1 MSEVRRIRS
10 GAVRRAAPWLVL
22 LAAAAVLPLVSGDPT
37 ITYLATT
44 AAIYVVV
51 GTGLN
56 IMFGYTGQVS
66 LGQGALVAVGA
77 YTTGALMADH
87 GWTFWAAAPAAVV
100 ATTAAGTLMALPAF
114 RLSSWYIALV
124 TLGAAMAV
132 RSLLVEF
139 EGLTG
144 GWSGLIGIPRPAIGS
159 WELGERDVLW
169 LVIAVNVVLFVMVR
183 NIVDSRLGRGMMAVR
198 DAPEMARSVGVG
210 PARTKLFA
218 FACGGATA
226 GMGGALL
233 AVHHGLVTPDDFT
246 LDFSILFLLVVIIGG
261 AARLA
266 GPIIGTLLFF
276 ALPELLTGLA
286 EWRGLIYG
294 AALLVLMVYAPQGIA
309 GAWDKLRARHRNGRV
324 PAADAVED
332 TAVED
337 TAVGDLAVEDTAE
350 VGPPRGEPLGVELS
364 GVRKSFGGVH
374 ALRGVDLTI
383 EPGKVHAIVGPNGSG
398 KTTLLNVISRL
409 LRQDEGRVLLGAE
422 DVSRATAERLAR
434 RGVARVFQTPRLL
447 GASSLRDNVLLGA
460 YARER
465 AGGPA
470 TVLRLPRARRE
481 RAALVAEAD
490 RLLSGHGLAR
500 RAVEE
505 AAALPHGEQR
515 LLEVARALM
524 ARPSLLLMDEPAAG
538 LTPRELE
545 ALGRLIRAIRDAG
558 TTVVLVEHHIEL
570 VANVADVVT
579 VLDRGELVT
588 SGAPQ
593 EALGDARVVE
603 LYLGAPA

>member
-1 MSEVRRIRS
+1 MSEVPRARPGAARRT
-10 GAVRRAAPWLVL
+10 APWLAL
-22 LAAAAVLPLVSGDPT
+22 LAAAAALPLVSGDPT

-44 AAIYVVV
+44 AAIFVVV

-77 YTTGALMADH
+77 YTTGVLMAGH
-87 GWTFWAAAPAAVV
+87 GWTFWTAAPVAVV
-100 ATTAAGTLMALPAF
+100 VTAGAGTLMALPAF

-144 GWSGLIGIPRPAIGS
+144 GWSGLVGIPRPAFGS
-159 WELGERDVLW
+159 RELGEREVLW
-169 LVIAVNVVLFVMVR
+169 MVLALNVVLFVMVR

-210 PARTKLFA
+210 PARAKLFA

-226 GMGGALL
+226 GLGGALL

-294 AALLVLMVYAPQGIA
+294 AALLVLMVYAPHGIA
-309 GAWDKLRARHRNGRV
+309 GAWDKLRARHGRSPDPAS
-324 PAADAVED
+324 PAAAGASDDA
-332 TAVED
+332 
-337 TAVGDLAVEDTAE
+337 AE
-350 VGPPRGEPLGVELS
+350 VRPPRGGPLGVELS
-364 GVRKSFGGVH
+364 GIRKSFGGVH
-374 ALRGVDLTI
+374 ALGGVDLTI
-383 EPGKVHAIVGPNGSG
+383 EPGGVHAIVGPNGSG

-409 LRQDEGRVLLGAE
+409 LRQDGGRVLLGGE

-481 RAALVAEAD
+481 RAELAAEAD
-490 RLLSGHGLAR
+490 RLLAGHGLAR
-500 RAVEE
+500 RADEE

-524 ARPSLLLMDEPAAG
+524 ARPRLLLMDEPAAG

-570 VANVADVVT
+570 VASVADVVT
-579 VLDRGELVT
+579 VLDRGRPVT
-588 SGAPQ
+588 SGTPE

>member
-1 MSEVRRIRS
+1 MSEVRGARS
-10 GAVRRAAPWLVL
+10 RAVRRAAPWLVL
-22 LAAAAVLPLVSGDPT
+22 VAAAAALPLVSGDPT

-44 AAIYVVV
+44 AGIYVLV

-56 IMFGYTGQVS
+56 LMFGYTGQVS

-77 YTTGALMADH
+77 YTTGILMADH
-87 GWTFWAAAPAAVV
+87 DWTFWAAAPVAVAV
-100 ATTAAGTLMALPAF
+100 AVGAGTLMALPAF

-124 TLGAAMAV
+124 TLGAAMAA

-144 GWSGLIGIPRPAIGS
+144 GWSGLMGIPRPALGP
-159 WELGERDVLW
+159 WELGERDILW
-169 LVIAVNVVLFVMVR
+169 LVLAVNVMLFVMVR
-183 NIVDSRLGRGMMAVR
+183 TIVGSRLGRGMMAVR
-198 DAPEMARSVGVG
+198 DAPEMAQSVGVA
-210 PARTKLFA
+210 PARMKLFA

-226 GMGGALL
+226 GLGGALL

-266 GPIIGTLLFF
+266 GPVIGTLLFF

-294 AALLVLMVYAPQGIA
+294 AALLVLMVYAPQGVA
-309 GAWDKLRARHRNGRV
+309 GAWEKLRARRRSSGV
-324 PAADAVED
+324 PADTD
-332 TAVED
+332 TADPGIPIE
-337 TAVGDLAVEDTAE
+337 A
-350 VGPPRGEPLGVELS
+350 GPPRGEPLGVELI

-374 ALRGVDLTI
+374 ALRGIDLTI
-383 EPGKVHAIVGPNGSG
+383 EPGTVHAIVGPNGSG

-409 LRQDEGRVLLGAE
+409 LRQDEGQVILDAE
-422 DVSRATAERLAR
+422 DVSRAPAERLAR

-447 GASSLRDNVLLGA
+447 GTSSLRDNVLLGA
-460 YARER
+460 YTRER
-465 AGGPA
+465 SGGPA
-470 TVLRLPRARRE
+470 IVLRLPWARRE
-481 RAALVAEAD
+481 QAELAAEAD
-490 RLLSGHGLAR
+490 RLLAGHGLAG
-500 RAVEE
+500 RASEE
-505 AAALPHGEQR
+505 AASLPHGEQR

-524 ARPSLLLMDEPAAG
+524 ARPRLLLMDEPAAG

-545 ALGRLIRAIRDAG
+545 SLGRLIRAIRDTG

-570 VANVADVVT
+570 VASVADVVT
-579 VLDRGELVT
+579 VLDRGRLVT
-588 SGAPQ
+588 SGPPQ

-603 LYLGAPA
+603 VYLGAPA

>member
-1 MSEVRRIRS
+1 MSEATRTRT

-22 LAAAAVLPLVSGDPT
+22 LAAAAVLPPASGDPT

-44 AAIYVVV
+44 ASIYVLV

-77 YTTGALMADH
+77 YTTGVLMADH
-87 GWTFWAAAPAAVV
+87 GWTFWAAAPAAVLV
-100 ATTAAGTLMALPAF
+100 TTGAGTLMALPAF

-124 TLGAAMAV
+124 TLGAAMAA

-144 GWSGLIGIPRPAIGS
+144 GWSGLVGIPRPAIGS
-159 WELGERDVLW
+159 RELGERDVLW
-169 LVIAVNVVLFVMVR
+169 LVIALNAVLFIMVR

-210 PARTKLFA
+210 PVRAKLFA

-226 GMGGALL
+226 GLGGALL

-286 EWRGLIYG
+286 EWRGLLYG
-294 AALLVLMVYAPQGIA
+294 AALLALMVYAPQGVA
-309 GAWDKLRARHRNGRV
+309 GAWDKLRARHRRDGPPV
-324 PAADAVED
+324 AAAR
-332 TAVED
+332 T
-337 TAVGDLAVEDTAE
+337 GDGGAE
-350 VGPPRGEPLGVELS
+350 VGPPRGAPLGVELS

-383 EPGKVHAIVGPNGSG
+383 EPGEVHAIVGPNGSG

-409 LRQDEGRVLLGAE
+409 LWQDEGRVLLGAE

-481 RAALVAEAD
+481 RAALAAEAD
-490 RLLSGHGLAR
+490 RLLGAHGLAG
-500 RAVEE
+500 RADEA

-515 LLEVARALM
+515 LLEVARAMM
-524 ARPSLLLMDEPAAG
+524 ARPRLLLMDEPAAG

-570 VANVADVVT
+570 VADVADVVT
-579 VLDRGELVT
+579 VLDRGEPVT
-588 SGAPQ
+588 SGAP
-593 EALGDARVVE
+593 EDALGDARVVE

>member
-1 MSEVRRIRS
+1 MSEVLGTRAGAARRS
-10 GAVRRAAPWLVL
+10 APWLALVTAT
-22 LAAAAVLPLVSGDPT
+22 AALPLVSGDPT

-44 AAIYVVV
+44 AAIYVLV
-51 GTGLN
+51 GMGLN

-77 YTTGALMADH
+77 YATGILMADH
-87 GWTFWAAAPAAVV
+87 GWTFWAAAPVAVV
-100 ATTAAGTLMALPAF
+100 IATGAGTLMALPAF

-124 TLGAAMAV
+124 TLGAAMAM

-144 GWSGLIGIPRPAIGS
+144 GWSGLVGIPRPAFGS

-169 LVIAVNVVLFVMVR
+169 LVLAVNVVLFAMVR
-183 NIVDSRLGRGMMAVR
+183 AIVDSRFGRGMMAVR

-210 PARTKLFA
+210 PARMKLFA

-226 GMGGALL
+226 GLGGALL

-309 GAWDKLRARHRNGRV
+309 GAWEKLRARRRAGGGPSDV
-324 PAADAVED
+324 PGTDVP
-332 TAVED
+332 V
-337 TAVGDLAVEDTAE
+337 E
-350 VGPPRGEPLGVELS
+350 VGPPRGEPLGVELA

-374 ALRGVDLTI
+374 ALRGIDLTI
-383 EPGKVHAIVGPNGSG
+383 EPGTVHAIVGPNGSG
-398 KTTLLNVISRL
+398 KTTLLNVITRL
-409 LRQDEGRVLLGAE
+409 LRQDEGRVLLGTE

-465 AGGPA
+465 TNGPA
-470 TVLRLPRARRE
+470 TVLRLPWARRE
-481 RAALVAEAD
+481 RAELAKEAD
-490 RLLSGHGLAR
+490 RLLAGHGLAG
-500 RAVEE
+500 RAEHQLSGVTHFG
-505 AAALPHGEQR
+505 AFGIVLKQG
-515 LLEVARALM
+515 
-524 ARPSLLLMDEPAAG
+524 RPA
-538 LTPRELE
+538 
-545 ALGRLIRAIRDAG
+545 
-558 TTVVLVEHHIEL
+558 
-570 VANVADVVT
+570 
-579 VLDRGELVT
+579 
-588 SGAPQ
+588 
-593 EALGDARVVE
+593 
-603 LYLGAPA
+603 

>member
-1 MSEVRRIRS
+1 MSEVLGTRA
-10 GAVRRAAPWLVL
+10 GAVRRSAPWVALV
-22 LAAAAVLPLVSGDPT
+22 AAVAALPLVSGDPT

-44 AAIYVVV
+44 AAIYVLV
-51 GTGLN
+51 GMGLN

-77 YTTGALMADH
+77 YATGILMADH
-87 GWTFWAAAPAAVV
+87 GWTFWAAAPVAVV
-100 ATTAAGTLMALPAF
+100 IATGAGTLMALPAF

-124 TLGAAMAV
+124 TLGAAMAM

-144 GWSGLIGIPRPAIGS
+144 GWSGLVGIPRPAFGS

-169 LVIAVNVVLFVMVR
+169 LALAVNVVLFVMVR
-183 NIVDSRLGRGMMAVR
+183 TIVDSRFGRGMMAVR

-210 PARTKLFA
+210 PARMKLFA

-226 GMGGALL
+226 GLGGALL

-294 AALLVLMVYAPQGIA
+294 AALLVLMVYAPHGIA
-309 GAWDKLRARHRNGRV
+309 GAWERLRARHGAGDTSSDV
-324 PAADAVED
+324 PGTDV
-332 TAVED
+332 TI
-337 TAVGDLAVEDTAE
+337 E
-350 VGPPRGEPLGVELS
+350 VRPPRGEPLGVELA

-374 ALRGVDLTI
+374 ALRGIDLTI
-383 EPGKVHAIVGPNGSG
+383 EPGTVHAIVGPNGSG
-398 KTTLLNVISRL
+398 KTTLLNVITRL
-409 LRQDEGRVLLGAE
+409 LQQDEGRVLLGTE

-465 AGGPA
+465 ANGPA
-470 TVLRLPRARRE
+470 TVLRLPWARRE
-481 RAALVAEAD
+481 RAELEREAD
-490 RLLSGHGLAR
+490 GLLAGHGLAG
-500 RAVEE
+500 RADEE
-505 AAALPHGEQR
+505 AAALPHGERR

-524 ARPSLLLMDEPAAG
+524 ARPRLLLMDEPAAG

-570 VANVADVVT
+570 VASVADVVT
-579 VLDRGELVT
+579 VLDQGELVT
-588 SGAPQ
+588 SGSPE

-603 LYLGAPA
+603 VYLGAPA

>member
-1 MSEVRRIRS
+1 MSEAIRNRP

-22 LAAAAVLPLVSGDPT
+22 LAAAAVLPPATGDPT

-77 YTTGALMADH
+77 YTTGVLMADH
-87 GWTFWAAAPAAVV
+87 GWTFWGAAPAAVLV
-100 ATTAAGTLMALPAF
+100 TTVAGTLMALPAF

-124 TLGAAMAV
+124 TLGAAMAA

-144 GWSGLIGIPRPAIGS
+144 GWSGLVGIPRPAIGS
-159 WELGERDVLW
+159 WELAERDVLW
-169 LVIAVNVVLFVMVR
+169 LVIAVNAVLFVMVR

-210 PARTKLFA
+210 PARAKLFA

-226 GMGGALL
+226 GLGGALL

-294 AALLVLMVYAPQGIA
+294 AALLALMVYAPQGIA
-309 GAWDKLRARHRNGRV
+309 GAWDKLLARYRKARP
-324 PAADAVED
+324 PAATPRTESEAE
-332 TAVED
+332 AEPE
-337 TAVGDLAVEDTAE
+337 AEGTAE
-350 VGPPRGEPLGVELS
+350 VGPPRGAPLGVELS

-422 DVSRATAERLAR
+422 DVSRAPAERLAR

-465 AGGPA
+465 SGGPA

-481 RAALVAEAD
+481 RAALAAEAD
-490 RLLSGHGLAR
+490 RLLAAHGLAG
-500 RAVEE
+500 RADEE

-524 ARPSLLLMDEPAAG
+524 ARPRLLLMDEPAAG

-588 SGAPQ
+588 SGAP
-593 EALGDARVVE
+593 EDALGDARVVE

>member
-1 MSEVRRIRS
+1 MSEAVRTRP
-10 GAVRRAAPWLVL
+10 GAARRAAPWLVL
-22 LAAAAVLPLVSGDPT
+22 LAAAAALPPASGDPT

-77 YTTGALMADH
+77 YTTGVLMADH
-87 GWTFWAAAPAAVV
+87 DWTFWAAAPAAVLV
-100 ATTAAGTLMALPAF
+100 TTAAGTLMALPAF

-124 TLGAAMAV
+124 TLGAAMAA

-144 GWSGLIGIPRPAIGS
+144 GWSGLVGIPRPAIGS

-169 LVIAVNVVLFVMVR
+169 LVIALNAVLFVMVR

-198 DAPEMARSVGVG
+198 DAPEMARSIGVG
-210 PARTKLFA
+210 PTRMKLFA

-226 GMGGALL
+226 GLGGALL

-286 EWRGLIYG
+286 QWRGLIYG
-294 AALLVLMVYAPQGIA
+294 AALLALMVYAPQGVA
-309 GAWDKLRARHRNGRV
+309 GAWDKLRARHRKDRL
-324 PAADAVED
+324 PAA
-332 TAVED
+332 T
-337 TAVGDLAVEDTAE
+337 TGTGDAE
-350 VGPPRGEPLGVELS
+350 VGPPRGAPLGVELS

-422 DVSRATAERLAR
+422 DVSRAGAERLAR

-460 YARER
+460 YTRER

-481 RAALVAEAD
+481 RAALAAEAD
-490 RLLSGHGLAR
+490 RLLAAHGLAG
-500 RAVEE
+500 RADRE

-524 ARPSLLLMDEPAAG
+524 ARPRLLLMDEPAAG

-545 ALGRLIRAIRDAG
+545 ALGRLIRAIGDAG

-588 SGAPQ
+588 SGAP
-593 EALGDARVVE
+593 EDALGDARVVE

>member
-1 MSEVRRIRS
+1 MSEVRRTRS
-10 GAVRRAAPWLVL
+10 GAARRAAPWLVL

-100 ATTAAGTLMALPAF
+100 VTTAAGTLMALPAF

-500 RAVEE
+500 RADEE

-524 ARPSLLLMDEPAAG
+524 ARPRLLLMDEPAAG

>member
-1 MSEVRRIRS
+1 MSEVRGTRAGAARRS
-10 GAVRRAAPWLVL
+10 APWVALV
-22 LAAAAVLPLVSGDPT
+22 AAVAALPLVSGDPT

-44 AAIYVVV
+44 AAIYVLV

-77 YTTGALMADH
+77 YATGILMADH
-87 GWTFWAAAPAAVV
+87 GWTFWAAAPVAVV
-100 ATTAAGTLMALPAF
+100 IATGAGTLMALPAF

-124 TLGAAMAV
+124 TLGAAMAM

-144 GWSGLIGIPRPAIGS
+144 GWSGLVGIPRPAFGS

-169 LVIAVNVVLFVMVR
+169 LALAVNVVLFVMVR
-183 NIVDSRLGRGMMAVR
+183 TIVDSRFGRGMMAVR

-210 PARTKLFA
+210 PARMKLFA

-226 GMGGALL
+226 GLGGALL

-261 AARLA
+261 AARLV

-294 AALLVLMVYAPQGIA
+294 AALLVLMVYAPHGIA
-309 GAWDKLRARHRNGRV
+309 GAWEKLRARHG
-324 PAADAVED
+324 ADGTSSDAPGTGV
-332 TAVED
+332 TI
-337 TAVGDLAVEDTAE
+337 E
-350 VGPPRGEPLGVELS
+350 VRPPRGEPLGVELA

-374 ALRGVDLTI
+374 ALRGIDLTI
-383 EPGKVHAIVGPNGSG
+383 EPGTVHAIVGPNGSG
-398 KTTLLNVISRL
+398 KTTLLNVITRL
-409 LRQDEGRVLLGAE
+409 LQQDEGRVLLGTE

-465 AGGPA
+465 ANGPA
-470 TVLRLPRARRE
+470 TVLRLPWARRE
-481 RAALVAEAD
+481 RAELEREAD
-490 RLLSGHGLAR
+490 GLLAGHGLAG
-500 RAVEE
+500 RADEE

-524 ARPSLLLMDEPAAG
+524 ARPRLLLMDEPAAG

-570 VANVADVVT
+570 VASVADVVT
-579 VLDRGELVT
+579 VLDQGELVT
-588 SGAPQ
+588 SGAPE

-603 LYLGAPA
+603 VYLGAPA

>member
-1 MSEVRRIRS
+1 MSEAIRTRP
-10 GAVRRAAPWLVL
+10 GAVRRAAPWLAL
-22 LAAAAVLPLVSGDPT
+22 LAAAAVLPPASGDPT

-44 AAIYVVV
+44 AAIYVMV

-77 YTTGALMADH
+77 YATGVLMTDH
-87 GWTFWAAAPAAVV
+87 GWTFWAAAPAAVLV
-100 ATTAAGTLMALPAF
+100 TTAAGTLMALPAF

-124 TLGAAMAV
+124 TLGAAMAA

-144 GWSGLIGIPRPAIGS
+144 GWSGLVGVPRPAIGS

-169 LVIAVNVVLFVMVR
+169 LVVALNAVLFIMVR

-210 PARTKLFA
+210 PARAKLFA

-226 GMGGALL
+226 GLGGALL

-309 GAWDKLRARHRNGRV
+309 GAWDTLRARHRKARP
-324 PAADAVED
+324 PAATVRSGDDADE
-332 TAVED
+332 
-337 TAVGDLAVEDTAE
+337 GTAE
-350 VGPPRGEPLGVELS
+350 VGSPRGAPLGVELR

-383 EPGKVHAIVGPNGSG
+383 VPGEVHAIVGPNGSG

-422 DVSRATAERLAR
+422 DVSGATAERLAR

-465 AGGPA
+465 SGGPA

-481 RAALVAEAD
+481 RAALAAEAD
-490 RLLSGHGLAR
+490 RLLAAHGLAG
-500 RAVEE
+500 RADEE

-524 ARPSLLLMDEPAAG
+524 ARPRLLLMDEPAAG

-588 SGAPQ
+588 SGAP
-593 EALGDARVVE
+593 EDALGDARVVE

>member
-1 MSEVRRIRS
+1 MSEVRGARS
-10 GAVRRAAPWLVL
+10 RAVRRAAPWLALV
-22 LAAAAVLPLVSGDPT
+22 AAAAALPLLSGDPT

-44 AAIYVVV
+44 AGIYVLV

-56 IMFGYTGQVS
+56 LMFGYTGQVS

-77 YTTGALMADH
+77 YTTGILMADH
-87 GWTFWAAAPAAVV
+87 DWTFWAAAPVAVAV
-100 ATTAAGTLMALPAF
+100 AVGAGTLMALPAF

-124 TLGAAMAV
+124 TLGAAMAA

-144 GWSGLIGIPRPAIGS
+144 GWSGLMGIPRPALGP
-159 WELGERDVLW
+159 WELGERDILW
-169 LVIAVNVVLFVMVR
+169 LVLAVNVMLFVMVR
-183 NIVDSRLGRGMMAVR
+183 TIVGSRLGRGMMAVR
-198 DAPEMARSVGVG
+198 DAPEMAQSVGVA
-210 PARTKLFA
+210 PARMKLFA

-226 GMGGALL
+226 GLGGALL

-266 GPIIGTLLFF
+266 GPVIGTLLFF

-294 AALLVLMVYAPQGIA
+294 AALLVLMVYAPQGVA
-309 GAWDKLRARHRNGRV
+309 GAWEKLRARRRSSSL
-324 PAADAVED
+324 PAD
-332 TAVED
+332 TAHTD
-337 TAVGDLAVEDTAE
+337 TADPGVPIEA
-350 VGPPRGEPLGVELS
+350 GPPRGEPLGVELI

-374 ALRGVDLTI
+374 ALRGIDLTI
-383 EPGKVHAIVGPNGSG
+383 EPGTVHAIVGPNGSG

-409 LRQDEGRVLLGAE
+409 LRQDEGQVILDAE
-422 DVSRATAERLAR
+422 DVSRAPAERLAR

-447 GASSLRDNVLLGA
+447 GTSSLRDNVLLGA
-460 YARER
+460 YTRER
-465 AGGPA
+465 SGGPA
-470 TVLRLPRARRE
+470 IVLRLPWARCE
-481 RAALVAEAD
+481 QAELAEEAD
-490 RLLSGHGLAR
+490 RLLAGHGLAG
-500 RAVEE
+500 RASEE
-505 AAALPHGEQR
+505 AASLPHGEQR

-524 ARPSLLLMDEPAAG
+524 ARPRLLLMDEPAAG

-545 ALGRLIRAIRDAG
+545 SLGRLIRAIRDTG

-570 VANVADVVT
+570 VASVADVVT
-579 VLDRGELVT
+579 VLDRGRLVT
-588 SGAPQ
+588 SGPPQ

-603 LYLGAPA
+603 VYLGAPA

>member
-1 MSEVRRIRS
+1 MSEAVRTRP
-10 GAVRRAAPWLVL
+10 GAVRRAAPWLAL
-22 LAAAAVLPLVSGDPT
+22 LAAAAVLPPVSGDPT

-44 AAIYVVV
+44 AAIYVMV

-77 YTTGALMADH
+77 YATGVLMTDH
-87 GWTFWAAAPAAVV
+87 GWTFWAAAPAAVLV
-100 ATTAAGTLMALPAF
+100 TTAAGTLMALPAF

-124 TLGAAMAV
+124 TLGAAMAA

-144 GWSGLIGIPRPAIGS
+144 GWSGLVGVPRPAIGA

-169 LVIAVNVVLFVMVR
+169 LVIALNAVLFIMVR

-210 PARTKLFA
+210 PARAKLFA

-226 GMGGALL
+226 GLGGALL

-261 AARLA
+261 AGRLA
-266 GPIIGTLLFF
+266 GPVIGTLLFF

-294 AALLVLMVYAPQGIA
+294 AALLALMVYAPQGIA
-309 GAWDKLRARHRNGRV
+309 GAWDRLRARRRKDR
-324 PAADAVED
+324 PAAAAVRAD
-332 TAVED
+332 
-337 TAVGDLAVEDTAE
+337 GDAE
-350 VGPPRGEPLGVELS
+350 VAPPRGAPLGVELS

-383 EPGKVHAIVGPNGSG
+383 APGEVHAIVGPNGSG

-422 DVSRATAERLAR
+422 DVSGATAERLAR

-460 YARER
+460 YSRER

-481 RAALVAEAD
+481 RAALAAEAD
-490 RLLSGHGLAR
+490 RLLAAHGLAG
-500 RAVEE
+500 RADEE

-524 ARPSLLLMDEPAAG
+524 ARPRLLLMDEPAAG

-579 VLDRGELVT
+579 VLDRGEPVT
-588 SGAPQ
+588 SGAP
-593 EALGDARVVE
+593 EDALGDARVVE

>member
-1 MSEVRRIRS
+1 MSEAIRRRP
-10 GAVRRAAPWLVL
+10 GTVRRAAPWLVL
-22 LAAAAVLPLVSGDPT
+22 LAAAVVLPPASGDPT

-44 AAIYVVV
+44 AAIYVMVA
-51 GTGLN
+51 TGLN

-77 YTTGALMADH
+77 YTSGVLMAGH
-87 GWTFWAAAPAAVV
+87 GWTFWAAAPAAVLV
-100 ATTAAGTLMALPAF
+100 TTVAGTLMALPAF

-124 TLGAAMAV
+124 TLGAAMAA

-144 GWSGLIGIPRPAIGS
+144 GWSGLVGVPRPAIGS
-159 WELGERDVLW
+159 WEPGERDVLW
-169 LVIAVNVVLFVMVR
+169 LVIALNAVLFIMVR

-226 GMGGALL
+226 GLGGALL

-266 GPIIGTLLFF
+266 GPVIGTLLFF
-276 ALPELLTGLA
+276 VLPELLTGLA

-309 GAWDKLRARHRNGRV
+309 GAWDKLLARHRKGRP
-324 PAADAVED
+324 PAAAEP
-332 TAVED
+332 T
-337 TAVGDLAVEDTAE
+337 GDAE
-350 VGPPRGEPLGVELS
+350 VGPPRGAPLGVELS

-409 LRQDEGRVLLGAE
+409 LRQDAGRVVLGAE

-460 YARER
+460 YTRER

-481 RAALVAEAD
+481 RAALAAEAD
-490 RLLSGHGLAR
+490 RLLAAHGLAG
-500 RAVEE
+500 RADEE

-524 ARPSLLLMDEPAAG
+524 ARPRLLLMDEPAAG

-579 VLDRGELVT
+579 VLDRGEQVT

>member
-1 MSEVRRIRS
+1 MSEVRRTRS
-10 GAVRRAAPWLVL
+10 GAARRAAPWLVL

-100 ATTAAGTLMALPAF
+100 VTTAAGTLMALPAF

-383 EPGKVHAIVGPNGSG
+383 EPGEVHAIVGPNGSG

-460 YARER
+460 YTRER
-465 AGGPA
+465 AGGP
-470 TVLRLPRARRE
+470 
-481 RAALVAEAD
+481 
-490 RLLSGHGLAR
+490 
-500 RAVEE
+500 
-505 AAALPHGEQR
+505 GE
-515 LLEVARALM
+515 
-524 ARPSLLLMDEPAAG
+524 
-538 LTPRELE
+538 
-545 ALGRLIRAIRDAG
+545 
-558 TTVVLVEHHIEL
+558 
-570 VANVADVVT
+570 
-579 VLDRGELVT
+579 
-588 SGAPQ
+588 
-593 EALGDARVVE
+593 
-603 LYLGAPA
+603 

>member
-1 MSEVRRIRS
+1 MSEARARRS
-10 GAVRRAAPWLVL
+10 GTVRRAAPWLALV
-22 LAAAAVLPLVSGDPT
+22 AAAAALPLLSVDPT

-44 AAIYVVV
+44 AGIYVLV

-56 IMFGYTGQVS
+56 LMFGYTGQVS

-77 YTTGALMADH
+77 YTTGILMADH
-87 GWTFWAAAPAAVV
+87 GWTFWAAAPVAVAV
-100 ATTAAGTLMALPAF
+100 SVGAGTLMALPAF

-124 TLGAAMAV
+124 TLGAAMAA

-144 GWSGLIGIPRPAIGS
+144 GWSGLVGIPRPAVGS
-159 WELGERDVLW
+159 WELGERDILW
-169 LVIAVNVVLFVMVR
+169 LVLAVNVMLFVMVR
-183 NIVDSRLGRGMMAVR
+183 AIVDSRLGRGMMAVR
-198 DAPEMARSVGVG
+198 DAPEMAQSVGVA
-210 PARTKLFA
+210 PARMKLFA

-226 GMGGALL
+226 GLGGALL

-246 LDFSILFLLVVIIGG
+246 LDFSIFFLLVVIIGG

-266 GPIIGTLLFF
+266 GPIIGALLFF
-276 ALPELLTGLA
+276 VLPELLTGLA

-294 AALLVLMVYAPQGIA
+294 AALLVLMVYAPQGMA
-309 GAWDKLRARHRNGRV
+309 GTWARLRTRRGASGA
-324 PAADAVED
+324 PDTSGASGASSADGPVE
-332 TAVED
+332 A
-337 TAVGDLAVEDTAE
+337 
-350 VGPPRGEPLGVELS
+350 GPPRGKPLGVRLV

-374 ALRGVDLTI
+374 ALQGIDLTV
-383 EPGKVHAIVGPNGSG
+383 EPGTVHAIVGPNGSG

-409 LRQDEGRVLLGAE
+409 LPQDGGQVMLDAE
-422 DVSRATAERLAR
+422 DVSRASAERLAR

-460 YARER
+460 YTRER

-470 TVLRLPRARRE
+470 TILRLPWARRE
-481 RAALVAEAD
+481 QAELSAEAERLLAGQGLAGRAA
-490 RLLSGHGLAR
+490 
-500 RAVEE
+500 EE

-524 ARPSLLLMDEPAAG
+524 ARPRLLLMDEPAAG

-545 ALGRLIRAIRDAG
+545 SLGRLIRAIRDTG
-558 TTVVLVEHHIEL
+558 TTVILVEHHIEL
-570 VANVADVVT
+570 VASVADVVT
-579 VLDRGELVT
+579 VLDRGRLVT
-588 SGAPQ
+588 SGPPQ

-603 LYLGAPA
+603 VYLGAPA

>member
-1 MSEVRRIRS
+1 MSEVRRTRS

-500 RAVEE
+500 RADEE

-545 ALGRLIRAIRDAG
+545 ALGRLIRAIRDTG

-570 VANVADVVT
+570 VASVADVVT

>member
-1 MSEVRRIRS
+1 MSEVIRTRP
-10 GAVRRAAPWLVL
+10 GAVRRAVPWLVL

-77 YTTGALMADH
+77 YTTGALMAGH
-87 GWTFWAAAPAAVV
+87 GWTFWAAAPAAVLV
-100 ATTAAGTLMALPAF
+100 TTAAGTLMALPAF

-144 GWSGLIGIPRPAIGS
+144 GWSGLVGIPRPALGS

-198 DAPEMARSVGVG
+198 DAPEMAQSVGVG

-294 AALLVLMVYAPQGIA
+294 AALLALMVYAPQGIA
-309 GAWDKLRARHRNGRV
+309 GAWDKLRARYRKGRV
-324 PAADAVED
+324 PAAASTADPVADAAADAAGV
-332 TAVED
+332 A
-337 TAVGDLAVEDTAE
+337 GTAE
-350 VGPPRGEPLGVELS
+350 VGPPRGEPIGVELS

-383 EPGKVHAIVGPNGSG
+383 EPGRVHAIVGPNGSG

-409 LRQDEGRVLLGAE
+409 LRQDEGRILFGAE

-481 RAALVAEAD
+481 RAALAVEAD
-490 RLLSGHGLAR
+490 RLLAAHGLAG
-500 RAVEE
+500 RADEE

-524 ARPSLLLMDEPAAG
+524 ARPRLLLMDEPAAG

-593 EALGDARVVE
+593 DALGDARVVE

>member
-1 MSEVRRIRS
+1 MSEAIRNRP

-22 LAAAAVLPLVSGDPT
+22 LAAAAVLPPATGDPT

-77 YTTGALMADH
+77 YTTGVLMADH
-87 GWTFWAAAPAAVV
+87 GWTFWGAAPAAVLV
-100 ATTAAGTLMALPAF
+100 TTVAGTLMALPAF

-124 TLGAAMAV
+124 TLGAAMAA

-144 GWSGLIGIPRPAIGS
+144 GWSGLVGIPRPAIGS
-159 WELGERDVLW
+159 WELAERDVLW
-169 LVIAVNVVLFVMVR
+169 LVIAVNAVLFVMVR

-210 PARTKLFA
+210 PARAKLFA

-226 GMGGALL
+226 GLGGALL

-261 AARLA
+261 AARPA

-294 AALLVLMVYAPQGIA
+294 AALLALMVYAPQGIA
-309 GAWDKLRARHRNGRV
+309 GAWDKLLARYRKARP
-324 PAADAVED
+324 PAATPRTESEAE
-332 TAVED
+332 AEPE
-337 TAVGDLAVEDTAE
+337 AEGTAE
-350 VGPPRGEPLGVELS
+350 VGPPRGAPLGVELS

-422 DVSRATAERLAR
+422 DVSRAPAERLAR

-481 RAALVAEAD
+481 RAALAAEAD
-490 RLLSGHGLAR
+490 RLLAAHGLAG
-500 RAVEE
+500 RADEE

-515 LLEVARALM
+515 LLEVTRALM
-524 ARPSLLLMDEPAAG
+524 ARPRLLLMDEPAAG

-588 SGAPQ
+588 SGAP
-593 EALGDARVVE
+593 EDALGDARVVE
-603 LYLGAPA
+603 LYLGAPT

>member
-1 MSEVRRIRS
+1 MRRT
-10 GAVRRAAPWLVL
+10 VPWLAL
-22 LAAAAVLPLVSGDPT
+22 LAAAAALPLVSGDPT

-77 YTTGALMADH
+77 YATGILMADH
-87 GWTFWAAAPAAVV
+87 GWTFWAAAPVAVV
-100 ATTAAGTLMALPAF
+100 VTAGAGTLMALPAF

-144 GWSGLIGIPRPAIGS
+144 GWSGLVGIPRPSFGS
-159 WELGERDVLW
+159 RELGERDVLW
-169 LVIAVNVVLFVMVR
+169 MVLVVNVVLFVMVR
-183 NIVDSRLGRGMMAVR
+183 NIVGSRLGRGMMAVR

-210 PARTKLFA
+210 PARMKLFA

-266 GPIIGTLLFF
+266 GPVIGTLLFF

-309 GAWDKLRARHRNGRV
+309 GGWDKLRARRRKGRA
-324 PAADAVED
+324 PAATPATGAAED
-332 TAVED
+332 TAED
-337 TAVGDLAVEDTAE
+337 VAEDAAE

-374 ALRGVDLTI
+374 ALQGIDLTI

-409 LRQDEGRVLLGAE
+409 LRQDAGRVLLGAE

-481 RAALVAEAD
+481 RAELVLEAD
-490 RLLSGHGLAR
+490 RLLAGHGLAR
-500 RAVEE
+500 RAEEE

-524 ARPSLLLMDEPAAG
+524 ARPRLLLMDEPAAG

-579 VLDRGELVT
+579 VLDRGRLVT
-588 SGAPQ
+588 SGAPE

>member
-1 MSEVRRIRS
+1 M
-10 GAVRRAAPWLVL
+10 
-22 LAAAAVLPLVSGDPT
+22 AAVAALPLVSGDPT

-44 AAIYVVV
+44 AAIYVLV

-77 YTTGALMADH
+77 YATGILMADH
-87 GWTFWAAAPAAVV
+87 GWTFWAAAPVAVV
-100 ATTAAGTLMALPAF
+100 IATGAGTLMALPAF

-124 TLGAAMAV
+124 TLGAAMAM

-144 GWSGLIGIPRPAIGS
+144 GWSGLVGIPRPAFGS

-169 LVIAVNVVLFVMVR
+169 LALAVNVVLFVMVR
-183 NIVDSRLGRGMMAVR
+183 TIVDSRFGRGMMAVR

-210 PARTKLFA
+210 PARMKLFA

-226 GMGGALL
+226 GLGGALL

-261 AARLA
+261 AARLV

-294 AALLVLMVYAPQGIA
+294 AALLVLMVYAPHGIA
-309 GAWDKLRARHRNGRV
+309 GAWEKLRARHG
-324 PAADAVED
+324 ADGTSSDAPGTGV
-332 TAVED
+332 TI
-337 TAVGDLAVEDTAE
+337 E
-350 VGPPRGEPLGVELS
+350 VRPPRGEPLGVELA

-374 ALRGVDLTI
+374 ALRGIDLTI
-383 EPGKVHAIVGPNGSG
+383 EPGTVHAIVGPNGSG
-398 KTTLLNVISRL
+398 KTTLLNVITRL
-409 LRQDEGRVLLGAE
+409 LQQDEGRVLLGTE

-465 AGGPA
+465 ANGPA
-470 TVLRLPRARRE
+470 TVLRLPWARRE
-481 RAALVAEAD
+481 RAELEREAD
-490 RLLSGHGLAR
+490 GLLAGHGLAG
-500 RAVEE
+500 RADEE

-524 ARPSLLLMDEPAAG
+524 ARPRLLLMDEPAAG

-570 VANVADVVT
+570 VASVADVVT
-579 VLDRGELVT
+579 VLDQGELVT
-588 SGAPQ
+588 SGAPE

-603 LYLGAPA
+603 VYLGAPA

>member
-1 MSEVRRIRS
+1 MSEARGTRS
-10 GAVRRAAPWLVL
+10 GAARRAAPWLVL
-22 LAAAAVLPLVSGDPT
+22 VAAAAALPLLSGDPT

-44 AAIYVVV
+44 AGIYVLV

-56 IMFGYTGQVS
+56 LMFGYTGQVS

-77 YTTGALMADH
+77 YTTGILMADH
-87 GWTFWAAAPAAVV
+87 DWTFWAAAPVAVLV
-100 ATTAAGTLMALPAF
+100 AVGAGTLMALPAF

-124 TLGAAMAV
+124 TLGAAMAA

-144 GWSGLIGIPRPAIGS
+144 GWSGLIGIPRPVLGP
-159 WELGERDVLW
+159 WELGERGVFW
-169 LVIAVNVVLFVMVR
+169 LVLAVNVVLFAMVR
-183 NIVDSRLGRGMMAVR
+183 TTVDSRLGRGMMAVR
-198 DAPEMARSVGVG
+198 DAPEMARSVGVA
-210 PARTKLFA
+210 PARMKLFA

-226 GMGGALL
+226 GLGGALL

-261 AARLA
+261 AARLV

-309 GAWDKLRARHRNGRV
+309 GEWERLRARRRASGTPSDAYGTSDVSDASGTDV
-324 PAADAVED
+324 PV
-332 TAVED
+332 
-337 TAVGDLAVEDTAE
+337 E
-350 VGPPRGEPLGVELS
+350 VGPPRGEPLGVELV

-374 ALRGVDLTI
+374 ALQGVDLTI
-383 EPGKVHAIVGPNGSG
+383 EPGTVHAIVGPNGSG

-409 LRQDEGRVLLGAE
+409 LRQDGGRVLLGTE

-434 RGVARVFQTPRLL
+434 HGVARVFQTPRLL

-465 AGGPA
+465 TGGTA
-470 TVLRLPRARRE
+470 TVLRLPWARRE
-481 RAALVAEAD
+481 RAELTEEAD
-490 RLLSGHGLAR
+490 RLLADLGLAE
-500 RAVEE
+500 RADEE

-524 ARPSLLLMDEPAAG
+524 TRPRLLLMDEPAAG

-545 ALGRLIRAIRDAG
+545 SLGRLIRAIRDAG

-570 VANVADVVT
+570 VASVADVVT
-579 VLDRGELVT
+579 VLDRGRLVT
-588 SGAPQ
+588 SGSPQ
-593 EALGDARVVE
+593 DALGDARVVE
-603 LYLGAPA
+603 VYLGAPA

>member
-1 MSEVRRIRS
+1 M
-10 GAVRRAAPWLVL
+10 RRAAPWLAFV
-22 LAAAAVLPLVSGDPT
+22 AAAAVLPLLSGDPT

-44 AAIYVVV
+44 AGIYVLV

-56 IMFGYTGQVS
+56 LMFGYTGQVS

-77 YTTGALMADH
+77 YTTGILMADH
-87 GWTFWAAAPAAVV
+87 DWTFWAAAPVAVAV
-100 ATTAAGTLMALPAF
+100 AVGAGTLMALPAF

-124 TLGAAMAV
+124 TLGAAMAA

-144 GWSGLIGIPRPAIGS
+144 GWSGLTGIPRPALGP
-159 WELGERDVLW
+159 WELGERDILW
-169 LVIAVNVVLFVMVR
+169 LVLAVNVMLLVMVR
-183 NIVDSRLGRGMMAVR
+183 TIVDSRLGRGMMAVR
-198 DAPEMARSVGVG
+198 DAPEMAQSVGVA
-210 PARTKLFA
+210 PARMKLFA
-218 FACGGATA
+218 FACGGGTA
-226 GMGGALL
+226 GLGGALL

-309 GAWDKLRARHRNGRV
+309 GAWERLRARRQDSG
-324 PAADAVED
+324 PPSETFGTDIPVE
-332 TAVED
+332 A
-337 TAVGDLAVEDTAE
+337 
-350 VGPPRGEPLGVELS
+350 GPPRGKPLGVELI
-364 GVRKSFGGVH
+364 GVRKSFGGVR
-374 ALRGVDLTI
+374 ALQEIDLTI
-383 EPGKVHAIVGPNGSG
+383 EPGTVHAIVGPNGSG

-409 LRQDEGRVLLGAE
+409 LRQDGGRVILDAE
-422 DVSRATAERLAR
+422 DVSRAPAERLAR

-460 YARER
+460 YPRER

-470 TVLRLPRARRE
+470 TVLRLPWARRE
-481 RAALVAEAD
+481 QAELAQEAD
-490 RLLSGHGLAR
+490 RLLAGHGLAG
-500 RAVEE
+500 RAEE
-505 AAALPHGEQR
+505 QAASLPHGEQR
-515 LLEVARALM
+515 LLEVARASM
-524 ARPSLLLMDEPAAG
+524 ARPRLLLMDEPAAG

-545 ALGRLIRAIRDAG
+545 SLGRLIRAIRDSG

-570 VANVADVVT
+570 VASVADVVT
-579 VLDRGELVT
+579 VLDRGRLVT
-588 SGAPQ
+588 SGPPQ

-603 LYLGAPA
+603 VYLGAPA

>member
-1 MSEVRRIRS
+1 MSEAPGTRAGAARRS
-10 GAVRRAAPWLVL
+10 ALWLAPV
-22 LAAAAVLPLVSGDPT
+22 AAVAALPLVSGDPT

-44 AAIYVVV
+44 AAIYVLVAM
-51 GTGLN
+51 GQN
-56 IMFGYTGQVS
+56 IMFGYSGQVS

-77 YTTGALMADH
+77 YATGILMADH
-87 GWTFWAAAPAAVV
+87 GWTFWAAAPVAVLI
-100 ATTAAGTLMALPAF
+100 ATGAGTLMALPAF

-124 TLGAAMAV
+124 TLGAAMAM
-132 RSLLVEF
+132 RSLLVEL

-144 GWSGLIGIPRPAIGS
+144 GWSGLMGIPRPAFGP
-159 WELGERDVLW
+159 WEFGEREVLW
-169 LVIAVNVVLFVMVR
+169 LVLAVNVIVFAMVR
-183 NIVDSRLGRGMMAVR
+183 TVVDSRFGRGMMAVR
-198 DAPEMARSVGVG
+198 DSPEMARSVGVG

-226 GMGGALL
+226 GLGGALL
-233 AVHHGLVTPDDFT
+233 ATHHGLLTPDDFT
-246 LDFSILFLLVVIIGG
+246 LDFSIFFLLVVIIGG

-266 GPIIGTLLFF
+266 GPIVGTLLFF

-294 AALLVLMVYAPQGIA
+294 AALLVLMVYAPHGIA
-309 GAWDKLRARHRNGRV
+309 GAWEKLRVRRAGGA
-324 PAADAVED
+324 PS
-332 TAVED
+332 
-337 TAVGDLAVEDTAE
+337 GDGPITEVTDVT
-350 VGPPRGEPLGVELS
+350 VGPPRGEALGVELA

-374 ALRGVDLTI
+374 ALRGIDLTI
-383 EPGKVHAIVGPNGSG
+383 EPGTVHAIVGPNGSG

-409 LRQDEGRVLLGAE
+409 LRQDEGQVLLGAE
-422 DVSRATAERLAR
+422 DVSGAPAERLAR

-465 AGGPA
+465 ANGAA
-470 TVLRLPRARRE
+470 TVLRLPGARRE
-481 RAALVAEAD
+481 RAELDREAE
-490 RLLSGHGLAR
+490 RLLAGHGLAG
-500 RAVEE
+500 RAGEE
-505 AAALPHGEQR
+505 AATLPHGEQR

-524 ARPSLLLMDEPAAG
+524 ARPRLLLMDEPAAG

-545 ALGRLIRAIRDAG
+545 ALGRLIRAIRDTG

-570 VANVADVVT
+570 VASVADVVT

-588 SGAPQ
+588 SGSPQ
-593 EALGDARVVE
+593 EALSDPRVVE
-603 LYLGAPA
+603 VYLGVPA

>member
-1 MSEVRRIRS
+1 MSEVLRTRP
-10 GAVRRAAPWLVL
+10 GAVRRAVPWLVL
-22 LAAAAVLPLVSGDPT
+22 LAAAAVLPPASGDPT

-44 AAIYVVV
+44 AAIYVMV

-77 YTTGALMADH
+77 YTAGVLMADH
-87 GWTFWAAAPAAVV
+87 GWTFWTAAPAAVLV
-100 ATTAAGTLMALPAF
+100 TTVAGTLMALPAF

-124 TLGAAMAV
+124 TLGLAMAA

-139 EGLTG
+139 EGVTG
-144 GWSGLIGIPRPAIGS
+144 GWSGLVGIPRPAIGS

-169 LVIAVNVVLFVMVR
+169 LVIALNAVLFIMVR

-226 GMGGALL
+226 GLGGALL

-309 GAWDKLRARHRNGRV
+309 GAWDKLRARSRKGRRV
-324 PAADAVED
+324 PAAEDPVEEPTGGAVEG
-332 TAVED
+332 AV
-337 TAVGDLAVEDTAE
+337 E
-350 VGPPRGEPLGVELS
+350 VGPPRGAALGVELS

-374 ALRGVDLTI
+374 ALRGVDLAI
-383 EPGKVHAIVGPNGSG
+383 EPGTVHAIVGPNGSG

-409 LRQDEGRVLLGAE
+409 LRQDEGRILLLGGE
-422 DVSRATAERLAR
+422 DVSRATAVRLAR
-434 RGVARVFQTPRLL
+434 RGVARVLQTPRLL

-465 AGGPA
+465 AGGVA
-470 TVLRLPRARRE
+470 TILRLPRARRE
-481 RAALVAEAD
+481 RVALAAEAD
-490 RLLSGHGLAR
+490 RLLADHGLAA
-500 RAVEE
+500 RADEE

-524 ARPSLLLMDEPAAG
+524 ARPRLLLMDEPAAG

-545 ALGRLIRAIRDAG
+545 ALGRLIRAIRGAG

-570 VANVADVVT
+570 VANVADAVT
-579 VLDRGELVT
+579 VLDRGDVVT
-588 SGAPQ
+588 SGAP
-593 EALGDARVVE
+593 ETALGDARVVE

>member
-1 MSEVRRIRS
+1 MSEVLRTRS
-10 GAVRRAAPWLVL
+10 DGVRRAVPWLVV

-77 YTTGALMADH
+77 YATGILMADH
-87 GWTFWAAAPAAVV
+87 GWTFWAAAPVAVV
-100 ATTAAGTLMALPAF
+100 VTAGAGTLMALPAF

-124 TLGAAMAV
+124 TLGAAMAA

-159 WELGERDVLW
+159 RELGERDLLW
-169 LVIAVNVVLFVMVR
+169 LVLVVNVVLFVMVR
-183 NIVDSRLGRGMMAVR
+183 NIVDSRLGRAMMAVR

-210 PARTKLFA
+210 PARMKLFA

-309 GAWDKLRARHRNGRV
+309 GAWDKLRARFWRGRV
-324 PAADAVED
+324 PAPAAAPDPAD
-332 TAVED
+332 
-337 TAVGDLAVEDTAE
+337 DTAE

-374 ALRGVDLTI
+374 ALRGIDLAI

-470 TVLRLPRARRE
+470 TVLRLPWARRE
-481 RAALVAEAD
+481 RADLVVEAD
-490 RLLSGHGLAR
+490 RLLAGHGLAR
-500 RAVEE
+500 RADED

-524 ARPSLLLMDEPAAG
+524 ARPRLLLMDEPAAG

-588 SGAPQ
+588 SGAPE

>member
-1 MSEVRRIRS
+1 MSEVRGARS
-10 GAVRRAAPWLVL
+10 RAVRRAAPWLVL
-22 LAAAAVLPLVSGDPT
+22 VAAAAALPLLSGDPT

-44 AAIYVVV
+44 AGIYVLV

-56 IMFGYTGQVS
+56 LMFGYTGQVS

-77 YTTGALMADH
+77 YTTGILMADH
-87 GWTFWAAAPAAVV
+87 AWTFWAAAPVAVAV
-100 ATTAAGTLMALPAF
+100 AVGAGTLMALPAF

-124 TLGAAMAV
+124 TLGAAMAA

-144 GWSGLIGIPRPAIGS
+144 GWSGLMGIPRPALGP
-159 WELGERDVLW
+159 WELGERDILW
-169 LVIAVNVVLFVMVR
+169 LVLAVNVMLFVMVR
-183 NIVDSRLGRGMMAVR
+183 TIVGSRLGRGMMAVR
-198 DAPEMARSVGVG
+198 DAPEMAQSVGVA
-210 PARTKLFA
+210 PARMKLFA

-226 GMGGALL
+226 GLGGALL

-266 GPIIGTLLFF
+266 GPVIGTLLFF

-294 AALLVLMVYAPQGIA
+294 AALLVLMVYAPQGVA
-309 GAWDKLRARHRNGRV
+309 GAWEKLRARRRSSGV
-324 PAADAVED
+324 PADTAHTDTADADPGVPIE
-332 TAVED
+332 A
-337 TAVGDLAVEDTAE
+337 
-350 VGPPRGEPLGVELS
+350 GPPRGEPLGVELI

-374 ALRGVDLTI
+374 ALRGIDLTI
-383 EPGKVHAIVGPNGSG
+383 EPGTVHAIVGPNGSG

-409 LRQDEGRVLLGAE
+409 LRQDEGQVILDAE
-422 DVSRATAERLAR
+422 DVSRAPAERLAR

-447 GASSLRDNVLLGA
+447 GTSSLRDNVLLGA
-460 YARER
+460 YTRER
-465 AGGPA
+465 SGGPA
-470 TVLRLPRARRE
+470 IVLRLPWARRE
-481 RAALVAEAD
+481 QAELAEEAD
-490 RLLSGHGLAR
+490 RLLAGHGLAG
-500 RAVEE
+500 RASEE
-505 AAALPHGEQR
+505 AASLPHGEQR

-524 ARPSLLLMDEPAAG
+524 ARPRLLLMDEPAAG

-545 ALGRLIRAIRDAG
+545 SLGRLIRAIRDTG

-570 VANVADVVT
+570 VASVADVVT
-579 VLDRGELVT
+579 VLDRGRLVT
-588 SGAPQ
+588 SGPPQ

-603 LYLGAPA
+603 VYLGAPA

>member
-1 MSEVRRIRS
+1 MSEVRGARS
-10 GAVRRAAPWLVL
+10 RAVRRAAPWLVL
-22 LAAAAVLPLVSGDPT
+22 VAAAAALPLVSGDPT

-44 AAIYVVV
+44 AGIYVLV

-56 IMFGYTGQVS
+56 LMFGYTGQVS

-77 YTTGALMADH
+77 YTTGILMADH
-87 GWTFWAAAPAAVV
+87 AWTFWAAAPVAVAV
-100 ATTAAGTLMALPAF
+100 AVGAGTLMALPAF

-124 TLGAAMAV
+124 TLGAAMAA

-144 GWSGLIGIPRPAIGS
+144 GWSGLMGIPRPALGP
-159 WELGERDVLW
+159 WELGERDILW
-169 LVIAVNVVLFVMVR
+169 LVLAVNVMLFVMVR
-183 NIVDSRLGRGMMAVR
+183 TIVGSRLGRGMMAVR
-198 DAPEMARSVGVG
+198 DAPEMAQSVGVA
-210 PARTKLFA
+210 PARMKLFA

-226 GMGGALL
+226 GLGGALL

-266 GPIIGTLLFF
+266 GPVIGTLLFF

-294 AALLVLMVYAPQGIA
+294 AALLVLMVYAPQGVA
-309 GAWDKLRARHRNGRV
+309 GAWEKLRARRRSSGV
-324 PAADAVED
+324 PAD
-332 TAVED
+332 TAHTD
-337 TAVGDLAVEDTAE
+337 TADTGIPIEA
-350 VGPPRGEPLGVELS
+350 GPPRGEPLGVELI

-374 ALRGVDLTI
+374 ALRGIDLTI
-383 EPGKVHAIVGPNGSG
+383 EPGTVHAIVGPNGSG

-409 LRQDEGRVLLGAE
+409 LRQDEGQVILDAE
-422 DVSRATAERLAR
+422 DVSRAHAERLAR

-447 GASSLRDNVLLGA
+447 GTSSLRDNVLLGA
-460 YARER
+460 YTRER
-465 AGGPA
+465 SGGPA
-470 TVLRLPRARRE
+470 IVLRLPWARRE
-481 RAALVAEAD
+481 QAELAAEAD
-490 RLLSGHGLAR
+490 RLLAGHGLAG
-500 RAVEE
+500 RASEE
-505 AAALPHGEQR
+505 AASLPHGEQR

-524 ARPSLLLMDEPAAG
+524 ARPRLLLMDEPAAG

-545 ALGRLIRAIRDAG
+545 SLGRLIRAIRDTG

-570 VANVADVVT
+570 VASVADVVT
-579 VLDRGELVT
+579 VLDRGRLVT
-588 SGAPQ
+588 SGPPQ

-603 LYLGAPA
+603 VYLGAPA